1 MVVRGLPA
9 NDHLAWPGEWSG
21 CSTCEPRQNPVNSP
35 QPMNPE
41 GRIQFANLPGRRV
54 EKIAECMLL
63 ESLNRERRP
72 PGSPLYWWAL
82 TFNGHWRTKWPALPQ
97 YRHNP
102 WVKHSCLC
110 CGVTQRQPSWMG
122 STSADWGLVALD
134 EEDSR
139 WCHGVSGLAAL
150 AAVVETAIQTE
161 HEINKNYP
169 ALEEDALQ
177 LVLLAMA

>member
-1 MVVRGLPA
+1 MVRML
-9 NDHLAWPGEWSG
+9 HLWAEAESSIFPSAHES
-21 CSTCEPRQNPVNSP
+21 RR
-35 QPMNPE
+35 
-41 GRIQFANLPGRRV
+41 RIQFANLPGRRV

-139 WCHGVSGLAAL
+139 WCHGVVGWRRWRRWLRRPSRRSTRLIKI
-150 AAVVETAIQTE
+150 IQLSRKM
-161 HEINKNYP
+161 HCS
-169 ALEEDALQ
+169 
-177 LVLLAMA
+177 